1 MVRLARFEKNSCFEQ
16 YLANAINAIKAVSSQ
31 KDVKENASLVEMFDT
46 SNKTAVKISKIALIL
61 NSWTDLKATDDQDML
76 KRC

>member
-1 MVRLARFEKNSCFEQ
+1 
-16 YLANAINAIKAVSSQ
+16 LANAINAIKAVSSQ

-61 NSWTDLKATDDQDML
+61 NS
-76 KRC
+76 